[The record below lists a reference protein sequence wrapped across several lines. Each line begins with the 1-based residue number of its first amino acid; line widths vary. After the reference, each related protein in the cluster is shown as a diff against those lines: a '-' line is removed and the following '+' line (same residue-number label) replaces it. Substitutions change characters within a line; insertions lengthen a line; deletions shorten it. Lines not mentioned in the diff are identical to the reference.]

1 MTNLNIYAGLIIIVF
16 CAIILGIRV
25 YKNRNKSEKMT
36 IDTFIDTYGD
46 QIIKVLQDVIMVLK
60 VSMDDYNSQEE
71 YETAIISTSI
81 NVMKENSVEF
91 GIPIEIVDLLDT
103 DSLTKIIQKVMNENK
118 PDAFSVLDSETITE
132 NKRILD
138 ANVVE
143 VLGAATEVADE

>member
-1 MTNLNIYAGLIIIVF
+1 MTNLNIYAGLIIIIF
-16 CAIILGIRV
+16 CAIILGIKV

-46 QIIKVLQDVIMVLK
+46 QIIKILQDVIMVLK

-91 GIPIEIVDLLDT
+91 GIPAEIVDLLDT
-103 DSLTKIIQKVMNENK
+103 DSLTKIIQKVMSENK

-138 ANVVE
+138 ENVVE
-143 VLGAATEVADE
+143 VLGAATEVEPK

>member
-60 VSMDDYNSQEE
+60 VSMDDYDSQEE
-71 YETAIISTSI
+71 YETAIIGTSI

-138 ANVVE
+138 ENVVE

>member
-91 GIPIEIVDLLDT
+91 GIPTEIVDLLDT
-103 DSLTKIIQKVMNENK
+103 DSLTKIIQKVMSENK

-138 ANVVE
+138 ENVVE

>member
-60 VSMDDYNSQEE
+60 VSMDDYDSQEE

-103 DSLTKIIQKVMNENK
+103 DSLTKIIQKVMSENK

-138 ANVVE
+138 ENVVE